1 MSVEIAVIDD
11 YQRVAHAFGDW
22 SRIPSGAK
30 VSFFHD
36 HCTSEPDL
44 VERLAPFEIVCV
56 MRERTAFPRSVLTR
70 LPKLRLLITT
80 GRRNRAIDMEAAN
93 DLGITVG
100 STSSPGHATA
110 ELTMALILSLARNLS
125 AEAGSMSVGGWQVGI
140 GRDLRGA
147 SLGLVGLGRLGSQ
160 VADLAGAFGM
170 EIGAWSENLTEE
182 RCDEFGVAL
191 LSRDDLFRS
200 SDFVSIHLR
209 LSERTT
215 GLVGDEVLEL
225 MRSDAYL
232 INTSRAAIVDED
244 ALVRALTAGA
254 IAGAAIDVYDEE
266 PLPSDHRLRSTPRLL
281 CTPHIGYVTR
291 ETYKVFYGE
300 IVGTIAAYLQD
311 RSRSH

>member
-1 MSVEIAVIDD
+1 MTVEVAVIDD
-11 YQRVAHAFGDW
+11 YQRVARAFGDW
-22 SRIPSGAK
+22 SRVPSGAN

-36 HCTSEPDL
+36 HCKSEPDL
-44 VERLAPFEIVCV
+44 VDRLAPFEIVCV

-70 LPKLRLLITT
+70 LPKLRLLITS
-80 GRRNRAIDMEAAN
+80 GRRNRAIDMEAAK
-93 DLGITVG
+93 DLGIAVG

-110 ELTMALILSLARNLS
+110 ELAMALILSLARNLS
-125 AEAGSMSVGGWQVGI
+125 AEAGSMSAGGWQVGI

-147 SLGLVGLGRLGSQ
+147 SLGLIGLGRLGSQ
-160 VADLAGAFGM
+160 VADLARAFGM

-254 IAGAAIDVYDEE
+254 IAGAAIDVYDQE

-291 ETYKVFYGE
+291 ETYEVFYGE
-300 IVGTIAAYLQD
+300 MVDTVLGYLQD